1 MVASY
6 GRYGRLVPRGRLSPY
21 ERTVRIVTTQAQDG
35 SVSATPEGLCHLIES
50 LGTPDFPRQMFSSV
64 ERMLDGAAAAVY
76 SFGGPEGTRMVIGDW
91 RAGGRALARHTG
103 QYADFYAAED
113 PARRAI
119 REGCA
124 VTTCLQRDE
133 LPHPGHRALL
143 EEAGFA
149 WRVATLFPAGA
160 GHWYGLHVLLPSRR
174 GPSKKAFDR
183 FSRAAPVFA
192 SLISRHL
199 RGPEMDSRLRA
210 LCPGLT
216 AREAAVCCELLR
228 GRTAPQVA
236 GALGV
241 RVSSVH
247 TYRKR
252 AYTKLGIASLPELFQ
267 RLL

>member
-1 MVASY
+1 MWCRRWNMVASY
-6 GRYGRLVPRGRLSPY
+6 RRYGRLVPRGRLSPY

-35 SVSATPEGLCHLIES
+35 SGSAPPEGLCHLIES

-76 SFGGPEGTRMVIGDW
+76 SFGGPEGTRMVIGD
-91 RAGGRALARHTG
+91 
-103 QYADFYAAED
+103 
-113 PARRAI
+113 
-119 REGCA
+119 GCA
-124 VTTCLQRDE
+124 VPPCLQRDE

-183 FSRAAPVFA
+183 FSKAAPVFA

-199 RGPEMDSRLRA
+199 RGPEM
-210 LCPGLT
+210 
-216 AREAAVCCELLR
+216 
-228 GRTAPQVA
+228 
-236 GALGV
+236 
-241 RVSSVH
+241 
-247 TYRKR
+247 
-252 AYTKLGIASLPELFQ
+252 
-267 RLL
+267 

>member
-1 MVASY
+1 M
-6 GRYGRLVPRGRLSPY
+6 
-21 ERTVRIVTTQAQDG
+21 RIVTTQAQDG
-35 SVSATPEGLCHLIES
+35 TPAAIPEGLCYLIES
-50 LGTPDFPRQMFSSV
+50 LGTAEFPRRMFSSV

-76 SFGGPEGTRMVIGDW
+76 SFGGPEGTRMLIGDW
-91 RAGGRALARHTG
+91 KAGGGPLARHTG
-103 QYADFYAAED
+103 EYADFYAAGD
-113 PARRAI
+113 PARRAV
-119 REGCA
+119 REGCV

-143 EEAGFA
+143 AGVGFA
-149 WRVATLFPAGA
+149 WRVATLFPAGN

-174 GPSKKAFDR
+174 GPSKAAFER
-183 FSRAAPVFA
+183 FSHAAPVFA

-199 RGPEMDSRLRA
+199 RGPEVESRLRA
-210 LCPGLT
+210 LSPALT
-216 AREAAVCCELLR
+216 ARETAVCCALLR

-236 GALGV
+236 TALGV

-252 AYTKLGIASLPELFQ
+252 AYAKLGIASLPELFQ